1 MTADLT
7 DKRASTRSADADVDA
22 PARRGQRRGALAR
35 VLAPLATLA
44 ALLGIWLLV
53 SYVLLSPDRR
63 FLMPP
68 PQDVAKVGFGS
79 WSTVEPMLRALLHTF
94 EVAMVGLLIATV
106 IGVAWA
112 IVMSQSRW
120 AESALYPYAVILQTI
135 PILAMVPL
143 IGFWFGYGFTSRVIV
158 CVVIALF
165 PLVANTL
172 FGLQSVDEQLNDLF
186 RLHHASR
193 WTRLVKLQLPTALPA
208 LFTGLRIAAGL
219 SVVGAIVGDLFFRE
233 GRPGIGT
240 LLDLYRAQLQSEQLF
255 AAIILSSLL
264 GVVVFAAFGIL
275 GKLVVGSWS
284 SFGGSTRES

>member
-1 MTADLT
+1 MATNLAE
-7 DKRASTRSADADVDA
+7 KRAATPPADA
-22 PARRGQRRGALAR
+22 PGRRGRRGALAR
-35 VLAPLATLA
+35 VLAPLVTLA
-44 ALLGIWLLV
+44 ALLGVWLLV

-68 PQDVAKVGFGS
+68 PQDVLTVGFGS
-79 WSTVEPMLRALLHTF
+79 WSTVEPMLQALLRTF

-112 IVMSQSRW
+112 VAMSQSRW

-143 IGFWFGYGFTSRVIV
+143 IGFWFGYGFPSRVIV

-186 RLHHASR
+186 RLHHADS

-264 GVVVFAAFGIL
+264 GVAVFAAFGIL
-275 GKLVVGSWS
+275 GRLVVGSWS
-284 SFGGSTRES
+284 SFGGVTRER